1 VSPSPVRLLISG
13 RPGAGKTTVLSRLSE
28 LLREAGVPVS
38 GFLTRERRQRGRRV
52 GFEIETFEGVRG
64 VLAHVELPGPPRVGR
79 YGVDLETFEALA
91 LPAIKPPGEKHVV
104 LVDELGKMELA
115 STRFREATVALFD
128 DPVPIVASVQ
138 TSPHPFT
145 ARLKGRA
152 DVEILP
158 LTPGNRDRLP
168 GELAQRLR
176 AATRIAPAPRR
187 VPPARAPAQGGRPG
201 STS

>member
-13 RPGAGKTTVLSRLSE
+13 RPGAGKTTVLSHLSE

-79 YGVDLETFEALA
+79 YGVDLEAFEALA
-91 LPAIKPPGEKHVV
+91 LPAMKPPGEKHVV

-138 TSPHPFT
+138 TRPHPFT

-158 LTPGNRDRLP
+158 LTPANRDRLP
-168 GELAQRLR
+168 GELAKRLR
-176 AATRIAPAPRR
+176 AATRVAPAPRR
-187 VPPARAPAQGGRPG
+187 
-201 STS
+201 